1 MSERHIARYV
11 LVRGLV
17 QGVSF
22 RAFVEHHANQR
33 DLEGWVRNRKDGT
46 VEAVF
51 AGLQKSVDGMIAACK
66 VGPISARVDAVDQ
79 REATAEELAAGKPG
93 VRFSVLPTA

>member
-1 MSERHIARYV
+1 MREPRIVRHV
-11 LVRGLV
+11 VVRGQV

-33 DLEGWVRNRKDGT
+33 NLEGWVRNRKDGT

-66 VGPISARVDAVDQ
+66 IGPVSARVDTVDQ
-79 REATAEELAAGKPG
+79 REATADELAAGRAG
-93 VRFSVLPTA
+93 VRFSVLPSA

>member
-1 MSERHIARYV
+1 MTEARIVRHVI
-11 LVRGLV
+11 VRGLV

-22 RAFVEHHANQR
+22 RAFVEHHAKQR
-33 DLEGWVRNRKDGT
+33 NLDGWVRNRKDGT

-51 AGLQKSVDGMIAACK
+51 SGLEKSVEGMIEACK

-79 REATAEELAAGKPG
+79 REATVEDVSLSRAGVP
-93 VRFSVLPTA
+93 FAVLPTA